1 MLIGYMRVSTDTER
15 QNTNLQKDAL
25 LKAGVDQRHIFEDRT
40 SGAKDKRPG
49 LDKALEFLQS
59 GDCLVVWKL
68 DRLGRSL
75 THLLDIV
82 SRLQKKGIGFKSITE
97 QMDTTTAHGEFL
109 FNVFG
114 SLAQYER
121 ALIKERVVAGL
132 EAAKRRGRIGGRP
145 KVISEEKMEAI
156 LEDLKSGTSKAAICR
171 NFGIKRT
178 TLYDTL
184 SRYETNLAI
193 KGEIHE

>member
-193 KGEIHE
+193 KGEIH